1 MEINKRIYL
10 DNATTT
16 RVDDEVIKEMEL
28 YYREIYGVPSSIFS
42 HKDGLIAKESVE
54 KVRDLISKKL
64 NKKEGEI
71 VFTSGGTEGNNLIIK
86 GVAYKLQEKGKHIIT
101 SPIEHLSVLNVVKN
115 LEREGFEV
123 SYVPVDDYGF
133 VKIDELKKLIK
144 KDTILISIQHVNQ
157 EVGTI
162 QNIEEI
168 GKIAKENGVLFHT
181 DSSLGFPYF
190 DVDLE
195 KMNIDFL
202 TITPHKFHGPKG
214 VGAVYIR
221 DLNKIKPIMHG
232 GYNEFNLR
240 PGTEN
245 VPLIM
250 GFGKAVEI
258 FKKEDVSKIE
268 RLKKY
273 LLAKIVKEIED
284 IRINSPTEKSHPGI
298 LNITF
303 YYIEGESIVLRM
315 DMLGVS
321 LITGSA
327 CFSKSLEASHVLL
340 AMGLTHE
347 IAHGSIRFSLSKYN
361 EKDEIDYVIESLKD
375 TVKILRDLSPLKK
388 EN

>member
-16 RVDDEVIKEMEL
+16 RVDDEVIKEMEI
-28 YYREIYGVPSSIFS
+28 YFKEIYGVPSSIFS
-42 HKDGLIAKESVE
+42 HKDGLIAKEAIE
-54 KVRDLISKKL
+54 KVRNLISQKL
-64 NKKEGEI
+64 NKKGGEI
-71 VFTSGGTEGNNLIIK
+71 IFTSGGTESNNLIIK
-86 GVAYKLQEKGKHIIT
+86 GVAYKLQEKGKHLIT
-101 SPIEHLSVLNVVKN
+101 SPIEHLSVLNVMKN
-115 LEREGFEV
+115 LEREGFEI
-123 SYVPVDDYGF
+123 SYVPVDEYGF
-133 VKIDELKKLIK
+133 VNLNELKKLIR

-157 EVGTI
+157 EVGTV

-168 GKIAKENGVLFHT
+168 GKIAKDNGILFHT

-190 DVDLE
+190 DIDLE
-195 KMNIDFL
+195 KINIDFI
-202 TITPHKFHGPKG
+202 TITPHKFYGPKG
-214 VGAVYIR
+214 VGAIYVR
-221 DLNKIKPIMHG
+221 DLNKIKPILNG

-245 VPLIM
+245 VPSIM
-250 GFGKAVEI
+250 GFGKAIEI
-258 FKKEDVSKIE
+258 FNKENVKKIE
-268 RLKKY
+268 NLKRY
-273 LLAKIVKEIED
+273 LLNRIVKEIED
-284 IRINSPTEKSHPGI
+284 IRINSPIENSHPGI

-303 YYIEGESIVLRM
+303 FYIEGESIVLRM

-340 AMGLTHE
+340 AMGLSHE
-347 IAHGSIRFSLSKYN
+347 VAHGSIRFSLSKYN
-361 EKDEIDYVIESLKD
+361 AKDEMDYVVDSLKE

>member
-232 GYNEFNLR
+232 GYNEFNLI

>member
-42 HKDGLIAKESVE
+42 HKDGLIAKESIE
-54 KVRDLISKKL
+54 KVRDLISQKL

-144 KDTILISIQHVNQ
+144 RDTILISIQHVNQ
-157 EVGTI
+157 EVGTL

-388 EN
+388 EK

>member
-16 RVDDEVIKEMEL
+16 KVDDEVIKEMEL
-28 YYREIYGVPSSIFS
+28 YYKEFYGVPSSIFS
-42 HKDGLIAKESVE
+42 HKDGLIAKESIE
-54 KVRDLISKKL
+54 KVRGIISKKL
-64 NKKEGEI
+64 NKKEGEVI
-71 VFTSGGTEGNNLIIK
+71 FTSGGTEGNNIIIK
-86 GVAYKLQEKGKHIIT
+86 GVSYKLQEKGKHIIT

-115 LEREGFEV
+115 LEREGFEI
-123 SYVPVDDYGF
+123 SFVPVDEHGF
-133 VKIDELKKLIK
+133 IDLDKLKKLIR

-157 EVGTI
+157 EVGTVQDI
-162 QNIEEI
+162 DEI
-168 GKIAKENGVLFHT
+168 GEIARENGTLFHT
-181 DSSLGFPYF
+181 DTSLGFPFF
-190 DVDLE
+190 DIDLE

-214 VGAVYIR
+214 VGAIYVR
-221 DLNKIKPIMHG
+221 DLNKIKPIMYG

-245 VPLIM
+245 VPQIL

-258 FKKEDVSKIE
+258 FNKEDIKKIE
-268 RLKKY
+268 NLKKY
-273 LLAKIVKEIED
+273 LLAGIVKEIED
-284 IRINSPTEKSHPGI
+284 IRINSPIEKSHPGI

-340 AMGLTHE
+340 AMGLSHE
-347 IAHGSIRFSLSKYN
+347 VAHGSIRFSLSKYN
-361 EKDEIDYVIESLKD
+361 TKDEINYVIDSLKN

>member
-1 MEINKRIYL
+1 MEINKRIYF

-16 RVDDEVIKEMEL
+16 KVDDEVIKEMEL

-54 KVRDLISKKL
+54 KVRDMISKKL

-115 LEREGFEV
+115 LEKEGFEI
-123 SYVPVDDYGF
+123 SYVSVDENGF
-133 VKIDELKKLIK
+133 VNIDELKKLIK
-144 KDTILISIQHVNQ
+144 KDTILISIQHINQ
-157 EVGTI
+157 EVGTL

-214 VGAVYIR
+214 IGAVYIR
-221 DLNKIKPIMHG
+221 DLSKIKPIMQG

-258 FKKEDVSKIE
+258 FKKEDISKIE
-268 RLKKY
+268 KLKKY

-284 IRINSPTEKSHPGI
+284 IRINSPIEKSHPGI

-361 EKDEIDYVIESLKD
+361 EKEEIDYVIESLKD

>member
-16 RVDDEVIKEMEL
+16 RVDDEVIKEMEI
-28 YYREIYGVPSSIFS
+28 YYKDIYGVPSSIFS
-42 HKDGLIAKESVE
+42 HKDGLIAKEAIE
-54 KVRDLISKKL
+54 KVRNLLSQRL

-71 VFTSGGTEGNNLIIK
+71 IFTSGGTESNNLIIK

-101 SPIEHLSVLNVVKN
+101 SPIEHLSVLNVMKN
-115 LEREGFEV
+115 LEREGFEI
-123 SYVPVDDYGF
+123 SYVPVDEHGF
-133 VKIDELKKLIK
+133 VDLTKLKKLIK
-144 KDTILISIQHVNQ
+144 KETILISIQHVNQ
-157 EVGTI
+157 EVGTV

-168 GKIAKENGVLFHT
+168 GKIAKESKVLFHT

-190 DVDLE
+190 DIDLE
-195 KMNIDFL
+195 KMDINFL
-202 TITPHKFHGPKG
+202 TITPHKFYGPKG
-214 VGAVYIR
+214 VGAIYVR
-221 DLNKIKPIMHG
+221 DLNKIKPILNG

-245 VPLIM
+245 VPSIM
-250 GFGKAVEI
+250 GFGKAIEI
-258 FKKEDVSKIE
+258 FNKEDVKKIE
-268 RLKKY
+268 NLKKY
-273 LLAKIVKEIED
+273 LLARIVKEIED
-284 IRINSPTEKSHPGI
+284 IRINSPIENSHPGI

-303 YYIEGESIVLRM
+303 FYIEGESIVLRM

-340 AMGLTHE
+340 AMGLSHE

-361 EKDEIDYVIESLKD
+361 TKEEMDYVVDSLKE

>member
-16 RVDDEVIKEMEL
+16 KVDYEVIKEMEL
-28 YYREIYGVPSSIFS
+28 YFREFYGVPSSIFS
-42 HKDGLIAKESVE
+42 HKDGLIPKENIE

-71 VFTSGGTEGNNLIIK
+71 IFTSGGTEGNNIILK
-86 GVAYKLQEKGKHIIT
+86 GVSYKLQDKGKHIIT
-101 SPIEHLSVLNVVKN
+101 SPIEHLSVLNVIKN
-115 LEREGFEV
+115 LEREGFEI
-123 SYVPVDDYGF
+123 SYVPVDGYGF
-133 VKIDELKKLIK
+133 VNLDKLKKLIR

-157 EVGTI
+157 EVGTV
-162 QNIEEI
+162 QDLQKI
-168 GKIAKENGVLFHT
+168 GKIAKESGVLFHT
-181 DSSLGFPYF
+181 DSSLGFPFF
-190 DVDLE
+190 DIDLE
-195 KMNIDFL
+195 KFNIDFL
-202 TITPHKFHGPKG
+202 TITTHKFHGPKG
-214 VGAVYIR
+214 IGAVYVR

-258 FKKEDVSKIE
+258 FNKKEISKIE
-268 RLKKY
+268 NLKKY
-273 LLAKIVKEIED
+273 LLAKIVEEIED
-284 IRINSPTEKSHPGI
+284 IRINSPIENSHPGI

-361 EKDEIDYVIESLKD
+361 SKDEIDYVVDSLKN

-388 EN
+388 ES

>member
-16 RVDDEVIKEMEL
+16 KVDDEVIKEMEL
-28 YYREIYGVPSSIFS
+28 YFREFYGVPSSIFS
-42 HKDGLIAKESVE
+42 HKDGLIAKENIE

-64 NKKEGEI
+64 NKQEGEI
-71 VFTSGGTEGNNLIIK
+71 IFTSGGTEGNNIILK
-86 GVAYKLQEKGKHIIT
+86 GVSYKLQDKGKHIIT
-101 SPIEHLSVLNVVKN
+101 SQIEHLSVLNVIKN
-115 LEREGFEV
+115 LEREGFEI
-123 SYVPVDDYGF
+123 SYVPVDECGF
-133 VKIDELKKLIK
+133 VNLDELKKLIR

-157 EVGTI
+157 EVGTV
-162 QNIEEI
+162 QDLQKI
-168 GKIAKENGVLFHT
+168 GKIAKESGVLFHT
-181 DSSLGFPYF
+181 DSSLGFPFF
-190 DVDLE
+190 DIDLE
-195 KMNIDFL
+195 KFNIDFL
-202 TITPHKFHGPKG
+202 TITSHKSHGPKG
-214 VGAVYIR
+214 VGAIYIR
-221 DLNKIKPIMHG
+221 DLNKVKPILHG

-258 FKKEDVSKIE
+258 FNKEDISKIE
-268 RLKKY
+268 NFKKY
-273 LLAKIVKEIED
+273 LLAKIIKEIED
-284 IRINSPTEKSHPGI
+284 IRINSPTENSHPGI

-361 EKDEIDYVIESLKD
+361 SKDEIDYVVDSLKN

-388 EN
+388 ES

>member
-16 RVDDEVIKEMEL
+16 KVDDEVIKEMEL

-86 GVAYKLQEKGKHIIT
+86 GIAYKLQEKGKHIIT
-101 SPIEHLSVLNVVKN
+101 TPIEHLSVLNVVKN

>member
-101 SPIEHLSVLNVVKN
+101 TPIEHLSVLNVVKN

-388 EN
+388 EK

>member
-1 MEINKRIYL
+1 METNKRIYL

-42 HKDGLIAKESVE
+42 HKDGLIAKEGIE

-71 VFTSGGTEGNNLIIK
+71 IFTSGGTEGNNIILK
-86 GVAYKLQEKGKHIIT
+86 GVAYKLSEKGKHIIT
-101 SPIEHLSVLNVVKN
+101 SPIEHLSVLNVIKN
-115 LEREGFEV
+115 LEREDFEV
-123 SYVPVDDYGF
+123 SYVPVDNYGF
-133 VKIDELKKLIK
+133 VDLDALKKLIR

-157 EVGTI
+157 EVGTV

-190 DVDLE
+190 DIDLE
-195 KMNIDFL
+195 KIGIDFL
-202 TITPHKFHGPKG
+202 TITAHKFHGPKG
-214 VGAVYIR
+214 VGAIYVR

-245 VPLIM
+245 VPQIM
-250 GFGKAVEI
+250 GFGKAIEI
-258 FKKEDVSKIE
+258 FKKDETIKIE
-268 RLKKY
+268 NLKNY
-273 LLAKIVKEIED
+273 LLSRIIKEIED
-284 IRINSPTEKSHPGI
+284 IRINSPIEKSHPGI

-315 DMLGVS
+315 DMLGIS

-340 AMGLTHE
+340 AMGLSHE

-361 EKDEIDYVIESLKD
+361 TKEEIDYVVQSLKE